1 MGAEGVITGILG
13 EVVARVST
21 LDGGKV
27 AGYIPQL
34 ALADPSACGVALSSM
49 DGEVCSAGDAEAAF
63 TVQSVSKP
71 FVYALSL
78 AAQGLDEVTRW
89 VGAEPSGEAFNAISL
104 EAGTGRPANPM
115 INAGAI
121 VVTGLV
127 DPGEILP
134 FLSAFAGRALD
145 VDEET
150 YRSETA
156 TGDRNRAL
164 AYLMRAAG
172 SLPGEPGPILDAYF
186 RQCSIRVTTRDLA
199 VMAAT
204 LANGGRNPV
213 TGVEVVAE
221 PVAVLV
227 QAVMASCGMYDAAG
241 DWLLRVG
248 LPAKSGVSGAVIA
261 SSPGRCGVAAYS
273 PPLDATGSSVRGVA
287 AVRMLSERF
296 GLHLMHNPTAREE
309 DRLGLG
315 GTMPA

>member
-1 MGAEGVITGILG
+1 MRTDLVITGILDDVHARMTALREG
-13 EVVARVST
+13 TVA
-21 LDGGKV
+21 D
-27 AGYIPQL
+27 YIPQL
-34 ALADPSACGVALSSM
+34 ATADPDACGIALASLDGAVAT
-49 DGEVCSAGDAEAAF
+49 AGDATAH
-63 TVQSVSKP
+63 TIQSVSKP
-71 FVYALSL
+71 FVYALAL
-78 AAQGLDEVTRW
+78 ARRGLADVTRW

-127 DPGEILP
+127 AADEILP
-134 FLSAFAGRALD
+134 NLSAFAGRALD
-145 VDEET
+145 VDEDT
-150 YRSETA
+150 YASELA

-172 SLPGEPGPILDAYF
+172 ALPGEPGPILDAYF

-213 TGVEVVAE
+213 TGEVVVAE
-221 PVAVLV
+221 PIAVGV

-261 SSPGRCGVAAYS
+261 TSPGRCGVAAFG
-273 PPLDATGSSVRGVA
+273 PRLDATGSSVRGTA
-287 AVRMLSERF
+287 GVRMLSERF
-296 GLHLMHNPTAREE
+296 GLHLMHSPTTRESARL
-309 DRLGLG
+309 RLG
-315 GTMPA
+315 GTMPS